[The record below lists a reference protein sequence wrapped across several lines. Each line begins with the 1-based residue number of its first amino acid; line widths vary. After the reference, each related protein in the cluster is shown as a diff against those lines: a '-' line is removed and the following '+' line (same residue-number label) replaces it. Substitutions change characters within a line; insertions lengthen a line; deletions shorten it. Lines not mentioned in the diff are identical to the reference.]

1 MLQDPEI
8 YKINFSSFD
17 ELPLPLDPNIRVLGI
32 YPERATIFKVWSIR
46 FSRYGVFSIQG
57 MEYSIFKVWSIQYS
71 RYGVFNIQGM
81 EYSIF
86 KVWSIQ
92 YPRYGAFSTT

>member
-1 MLQDPEI
+1 MERLQALLQDPEI

-57 MEYSIFKVWSIQYS
+57 MEYSIFKVWSIQY
-71 RYGVFNIQGM
+71 
-81 EYSIF
+81 
-86 KVWSIQ
+86 
-92 YPRYGAFSTT
+92 PRYGAFSTT